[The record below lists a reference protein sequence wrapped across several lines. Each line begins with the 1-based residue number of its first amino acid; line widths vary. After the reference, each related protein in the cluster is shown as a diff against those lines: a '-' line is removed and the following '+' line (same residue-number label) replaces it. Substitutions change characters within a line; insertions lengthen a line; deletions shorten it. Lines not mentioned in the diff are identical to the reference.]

1 MILRNAREDPAMM
14 LAFYISAVALL
25 SLASFLI

>member
-1 MILRNAREDPAMM
+1 MILRIARGDHAMM

-25 SLASFLI
+25 SFASFLI